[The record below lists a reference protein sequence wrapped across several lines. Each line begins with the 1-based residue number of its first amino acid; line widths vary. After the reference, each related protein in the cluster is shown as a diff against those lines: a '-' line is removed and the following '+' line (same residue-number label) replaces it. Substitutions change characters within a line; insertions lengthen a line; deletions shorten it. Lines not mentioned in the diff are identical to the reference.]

1 VDRCA
6 CHGLF
11 NDPLSCWQPIEAPWR
26 PRPRERNVLFANG
39 WPARQQGTLPV
50 QSLEVRLTGAAG
62 EQWMT
67 FYYDP
72 AGKPVE
78 FKALAGES
86 QLFGHYLRV
95 VPRLVP

>member
-1 VDRCA
+1 
-6 CHGLF
+6 
-11 NDPLSCWQPIEAPWR
+11 
-26 PRPRERNVLFANG
+26 
-39 WPARQQGTLPV
+39 
-50 QSLEVRLTGAAG
+50 VRLTGAAG